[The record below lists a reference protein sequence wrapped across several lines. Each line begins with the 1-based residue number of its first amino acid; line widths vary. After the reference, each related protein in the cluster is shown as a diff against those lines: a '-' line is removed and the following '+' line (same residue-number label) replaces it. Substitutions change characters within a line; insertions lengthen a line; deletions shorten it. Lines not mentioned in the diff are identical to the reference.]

1 MIKKE
6 LINQFGLVG
15 KNIEYSFSKEY
26 FNSKFKSEKK
36 VDYYYINYDIK
47 SIDLFKKV
55 ITRKPIPA
63 GLNVTTPYKK
73 EVISYLDKLS
83 KEANAI
89 QAVNTI
95 VFDQNK
101 KLIGYNTDYIGFEKS
116 LLESID
122 KRPKKGIILGTGG
135 ASAAVKFVL
144 DKMGCKFKFVS
155 RNPKENQLAYD
166 KVTKKYLDEIDL
178 IVNTTPLGTY
188 PNINNAPAIPYQ
200 YINSRHFLFD
210 LIYNP
215 SETRFLK
222 EGRLRGAKTI
232 NGYKMLVYQ
241 AEESWKLWNH

>member
-15 KNIEYSFSKEY
+15 KNIEYSFSREY

-36 VDYYYINYDIK
+36 VDYHYINYDIR
-47 SIDLFKKV
+47 SIDLFKEV
-55 ITRKPIPA
+55 ITKKPIPV

-83 KEANAI
+83 KEAKAI

-101 KLIGYNTDYIGFEKS
+101 NLIGYNTDYIGFEKS
-116 LLESID
+116 LLESIG
-122 KRPKKGIILGTGG
+122 KSPKKGIILGTGG

-188 PNINNAPAIPYQ
+188 PNINNAPSIPYE

>member
-15 KNIEYSFSKEY
+15 KNIEYSFSREY
-26 FNSKFKSEKK
+26 FNSKFKCEKK

-47 SIDLFKKV
+47 SIDLFKEV

-188 PNINNAPAIPYQ
+188 PNINNAPAIPYR

>member
-15 KNIEYSFSKEY
+15 KNIDYSFSREY
-26 FNSKFKSEKK
+26 FTSKFKSEKK
-36 VDYYYINYDIK
+36 DDYCYVNYDIE
-47 SIDLFKKV
+47 SIDQFKEV
-55 ITRKPIPA
+55 ITRKPIPV

-83 KEANAI
+83 TEANAI

-116 LLESID
+116 LFESID
-122 KRPKKGIILGTGG
+122 KRPKKAIILGTGG
-135 ASAAVKFVL
+135 ASSAVKFVL

-155 RNPKENQLAYD
+155 RNPKKNQLSYD
-166 KVTKKYLDEIDL
+166 KITKKYLDEIDL

-188 PNINNAPAIPYQ
+188 PGVNNAPPIPYQ

-222 EGRLRGAKTI
+222 EGRQRGAKTT

>member
-15 KNIEYSFSKEY
+15 KNIDYSFSREY
-26 FNSKFKSEKK
+26 FTSKFKNEKK
-36 VDYYYINYDIK
+36 VDYRYVNYDIT
-47 SIDLFKKV
+47 SIDKFKEV
-55 ITRKPIPA
+55 ITRKPIPV

-83 KEANAI
+83 TEANAI

-116 LLESID
+116 LFESIE
-122 KRPKKGIILGTGG
+122 KKPKKAIILGTGG

-166 KVTKKYLDEIDL
+166 KITKEYLDEIDL

-188 PNINNAPAIPYQ
+188 PGVNNAPSIPYK

-222 EGRLRGAKTI
+222 EGRQRGAKTK

>member
-15 KNIEYSFSKEY
+15 KNIEYSFSREY
-26 FNSKFKSEKK
+26 FNSKFKSENK

-47 SIDLFKKV
+47 SIDLFKEV

-166 KVTKKYLDEIDL
+166 KITKKYLDEIDL

-188 PNINNAPAIPYQ
+188 PNINNAPAIPYE